1 MLFFFL
7 GFGKFFIMVDVTQLQ
22 AFRVNTVNLAC
33 IISANI
39 FYYSTYFHYYS

>member
-7 GFGKFFIMVDVTQLQ
+7 GFGKIFIMVDVTQLQ
-22 AFRVNTVNLAC
+22 AFRVNLAC

-39 FYYSTYFHYYS
+39 FYYSIYFHYYS